1 MVQHIPPMFSRMF
14 AQRLDATSALEVRE
28 AQNGEYVEP
37 GKVFI
42 APGDHHMRIKK
53 VGARYKVECF
63 RGEKVNG
70 HCPSVDVLFESV
82 AREAGDKAIG
92 IILTGMG
99 YDGAKGLLEMK
110 KMGARTIGQ
119 DEASSVVYGMP
130 KVAYNIGAVDK
141 QVPLNRIV
149 DTLFSMLC

>member
-1 MVQHIPPMFSRMF
+1 
-14 AQRLDATSALEVRE
+14 
-28 AQNGEYVEP
+28 
-37 GKVFI
+37 
-42 APGDHHMRIKK
+42 
-53 VGARYKVECF
+53 
-63 RGEKVNG
+63 
-70 HCPSVDVLFESV
+70 
-82 AREAGDKAIG
+82 
-92 IILTGMG
+92 
-99 YDGAKGLLEMK
+99 MK